1 MDIQSAVELLT
12 FEDAGTNNLRPNN
25 VGTIYNDLGTAAEK
39 KTPEFETFVKKGG
52 WGQDFVQTK
61 ILQEIVT
68 RGGGE
73 NFACQNVFPI
83 IYPLFNLFSMLF
95 HGIY

>member
-1 MDIQSAVELLT
+1 MQK
-12 FEDAGTNNLRPNN
+12 
-25 VGTIYNDLGTAAEK
+25 K

-68 RGGGE
+68 RGGE

-83 IYPLFNLFSMLF
+83 IYPLFNLFSVLF
-95 HGIY
+95 HGIYLFLLYFSQID

>member
-1 MDIQSAVELLT
+1 MQK
-12 FEDAGTNNLRPNN
+12 
-25 VGTIYNDLGTAAEK
+25 K

-83 IYPLFNLFSMLF
+83 IYPLFNLFSVLF

>member
-1 MDIQSAVELLT
+1 MKVSN
-12 FEDAGTNNLRPNN
+12 TNAIY
-25 VGTIYNDLGTAAEK
+25 VTIKPVNKEPYRNIKRMFIREGCRK

-83 IYPLFNLFSMLF
+83 IYPLFNLFSVLF